1 MAGPSARLAP
11 DQTSKLETN
20 MRTRPSLLLAL
31 ASATAMLATVAVAS
45 PAGASRS
52 HAAKLVPPVIHE
64 PFTPLP
70 CTGAP
75 NNRTTL
81 QQEGCAEQQILR
93 SDKTIDGLNR
103 AIFGKLFDNRARR
116 DLIAGH
122 KAWLSYR
129 HAFCQS
135 ESDVFEGGTEAGVLF
150 AICEASVNSEHV
162 KDLKTFLADLGAN
175 GG

>member
-1 MAGPSARLAP
+1 MF
-11 DQTSKLETN
+11 
-20 MRTRPSLLLAL
+20 
-31 ASATAMLATVAVAS
+31 ATAAVAAAS
-45 PAGASRS
+45 PAGAPRS
-52 HAAKLVPPVIHE
+52 HTAKLAPPVIHE
-64 PFTPLP
+64 PFTTLP

-103 AIFGKLFDNRARR
+103 AIFRRLFDNRARR

-150 AICEASVNSEHV
+150 AICEASVNTEHV
-162 KDLKTFLADLGAN
+162 KDLKTFLADLAN